1 MNPGLCLLLLI
12 PMILVVFKLKRIGQS
27 CSSTYYCAKLFFRD
41 LAENMHSSTEADAP
55 EQIELESNIPTEN
68 NDRIPPDGGAKA
80 WACVGGAFLLQFC
93 SFGYVNACGMF
104 QLYYSEVM
112 FKDQNSSALAW
123 ITTIQIF
130 LLFMFGPA
138 VGKLVDVYGCR
149 RTLAPFSLMA
159 VFSVFMLSLCTK
171 YWQVM
176 LAQGVA
182 FGLAASGL
190 SLPAMAT
197 ATQWFST
204 KKGLAVGIVSA
215 GSSLG
220 GVIYPCMIPRLIQEV
235 GFAPAVRWTAL
246 MQGILLAIANGLCT
260 TPFPPLS
267 KASRTAKKDLP
278 GSGISGFKSLPW
290 GFFVLGCF
298 FTMWGLFA
306 PLNYLP
312 EMASLHGYKDFAVY
326 TLAIANAGSIV
337 GRIVPGWVSDKIGQ
351 FNTMVIVTSLSG
363 ILVLAFWLP
372 LEFHT
377 SKGGLI
383 VFALL
388 FGFVSGG
395 FVSLGPPCVV
405 SLAEGRVDDIGVKLG
420 GFCLAIALG
429 ALTGLPIEGAIKDRE
444 GDKFTGLMCFAGATM
459 LLGGFCTA
467 TARVF
472 KAGTQ
477 LWKKV

>member
-1 MNPGLCLLLLI
+1 
-12 PMILVVFKLKRIGQS
+12 
-27 CSSTYYCAKLFFRD
+27 
-41 LAENMHSSTEADAP
+41 
-55 EQIELESNIPTEN
+55 
-68 NDRIPPDGGAKA
+68 
-80 WACVGGAFLLQFC
+80 
-93 SFGYVNACGMF
+93 
-104 QLYYSEVM
+104 M
-112 FKDQNSSALAW
+112 FKDQTSSALAW
-123 ITTIQIF
+123 ITTLQIF

-138 VGKLVDVYGCR
+138 VGKLIDVYGCR
-149 RTLAPFSLMA
+149 RTLPPFSIAA
-159 VFSVFMLSLCTK
+159 VFSVCMLSLCTK

-182 FGLAASGL
+182 FGLAAAGL

-220 GVIYPCMIPRLIQEV
+220 ENTSLFNQTHRWLMTDTGGVIYPCMLPRLIEQV
-235 GFAPAVRWTAL
+235 GFASAVRWTAL
-246 MQGILLAIANGLCT
+246 MQGILLFIANLLCSS
-260 TPFPPLS
+260 PYPPLGRAS
-267 KASRTAKKDLP
+267 KGTSIEKDATDAP
-278 GSGISGFKSLPW
+278 ARSSGLRGFKSLPW

-312 EMASLHGYKDFAVY
+312 EMAALHGYQDFAQY
-326 TLAIANAGSIV
+326 TLAIANAGSLV
-337 GRIVPGWVSDKIGQ
+337 GRIVPGWVSDIIGQ
-351 FNTMVIVTSLSG
+351 FNTMCIVTSLSG
-363 ILVLAFWLP
+363 VLVLAFWLP

-377 SKGGLI
+377 SLAGII

-405 SLAEGRVDDIGVKLG
+405 SLAEDRVDEIGVKLG

-444 GDKFTGLMCFAGATM
+444 GNKFTGLMCFAGATM
-459 LLGGFCTA
+459 ILGGVCTA

-472 KAGTQ
+472 KGGPR
-477 LWKKV
+477 LMKKV

>member
-1 MNPGLCLLLLI
+1 MNPFFCLLLI
-12 PMILVVFKLKRIGQS
+12 PIVLITFQVKRI
-27 CSSTYYCAKLFFRD
+27 SSAFSPTYYHVKFLLNDFCEK
-41 LAENMHSSTEADAP
+41 MHSPAVSDSP
-55 EQIELESNIPTEN
+55 ELESNKPIEN
-68 NDRIPPDGGAKA
+68 SDRIPPNGGGRA
-80 WACVGGAFLLQFC
+80 WACVAGSFLLQFC
-93 SFGYVNACGMF
+93 SIGYVNACGMF

-112 FKDQNSSALAW
+112 FMNQSSSALAW
-123 ITTIQIF
+123 ITTLQIF
-130 LLFMFGPA
+130 VLFMFGPA
-138 VGKLVDVYGCR
+138 VGKMIDVYGCR
-149 RTLAPFSLMA
+149 KILLPFSIMA
-159 VFSVFMLSLCTK
+159 VFSVCMLSLCTK

-182 FGLAASGL
+182 FGLAAAGL

-220 GVIYPCMIPRLIQEV
+220 GVIYPCMIPRLIEEV
-235 GFAPAVRWTAL
+235 GFANSVRWTAL
-246 MQGILLAIANGLCT
+246 LQGVLLVIANVLCT
-260 TPFPPLS
+260 SPFPPLG
-267 KASRTAKKDLP
+267 KVSRPTKGENSP
-278 GSGISGFKSLPW
+278 SSGINGPKRGPW
-290 GFFVLGCF
+290 VFFIFGCF

-326 TLAIANAGSIV
+326 TLAIANAGSLF
-337 GRIVPGWVSDKIGQ
+337 GRIVPGWISDRIGH
-351 FNTMVIVTSLSG
+351 FNTMVMVTGFSG
-363 ILVLAFWLP
+363 ALVLAFWLP

-377 SKGGLI
+377 SQGGII

-388 FGFVSGG
+388 FGFASGG

-405 SLAEGRVDDIGVKLG
+405 SLAEDRVDDIGFKLG
-420 GFCLAIALG
+420 GFCLSIALG

-444 GDKFTGLMCFAGATM
+444 GDRFTGLMCFAGASM
-459 LLGGFCTA
+459 LLGSFCMA

-472 KAGTQ
+472 KDGAQ
-477 LWKKV
+477 LFKKI

>member
-1 MNPGLCLLLLI
+1 MSET
-12 PMILVVFKLKRIGQS
+12 V
-27 CSSTYYCAKLFFRD
+27 
-41 LAENMHSSTEADAP
+41 
-55 EQIELESNIPTEN
+55 ELESNRVSSPMEN
-68 NDRIPPDGGAKA
+68 KERIPPNGGAKA
-80 WACVGGAFLLQFC
+80 WACVAGSFLLQFC

-104 QLYYSEVM
+104 QLYYSDVM
-112 FKDQNSSALAW
+112 FKDESSSALAW
-123 ITTIQIF
+123 ITTLQIF

-138 VGKLVDVYGCR
+138 VGKLIDVYGCR
-149 RTLAPFSLMA
+149 RTLPPFSIMA
-159 VFSVFMLSLCTK
+159 VFSVCMLSLCTK

-182 FGLAASGL
+182 FGLAAAGL

-204 KKGLAVGIVSA
+204 KKGLAVGIVSS

-220 GVIYPCMIPRLIQEV
+220 GIIYPCMLPRLIEEV
-235 GFAPAVRWTAL
+235 GFASAVRWTAL
-246 MQGILLAIANGLCT
+246 LQGILLFIANLLCSS
-260 TPFPPLS
+260 PFPPLGKS
-267 KASRTAKKDLP
+267 SPQEKDKVP
-278 GSGISGFKSLPW
+278 PSSGLKGFKSCPW
-290 GFFVLGCF
+290 FFFVLGCF

-312 EMASLHGYKDFAVY
+312 EMASLHGFESFAVY
-326 TLAIANAGSIV
+326 TLAIANAGSLV
-337 GRIVPGWVSDKIGQ
+337 GRIVPGWISDIIGQ
-351 FNTMVIVTSLSG
+351 FNTMVMVTNLSG

-377 SKGGLI
+377 SKAGLI
-383 VFALL
+383 LFALL

-405 SLAEGRVDDIGVKLG
+405 SLAEDQVDEIGVKLG

-444 GDKFTGLMCFAGATM
+444 GDKFTGLMAFAGATM
-459 LLGGFCTA
+459 IMGSFCTA
-467 TARVF
+467 IARVY
-472 KAGTQ
+472 KGGPQ
-477 LWKKV
+477 LMKKV

>member
-1 MNPGLCLLLLI
+1 
-12 PMILVVFKLKRIGQS
+12 
-27 CSSTYYCAKLFFRD
+27 
-41 LAENMHSSTEADAP
+41 
-55 EQIELESNIPTEN
+55 
-68 NDRIPPDGGAKA
+68 
-80 WACVGGAFLLQFC
+80 
-93 SFGYVNACGMF
+93 
-104 QLYYSEVM
+104 M
-112 FKDQNSSALAW
+112 FKDQTSSALAW
-123 ITTIQIF
+123 ITTLQIF

-138 VGKLVDVYGCR
+138 VGKLIDVYGCR
-149 RTLAPFSLMA
+149 KTLPPFSIGA
-159 VFSVFMLSLCTK
+159 VFSVCMLSLCTK

-182 FGLAASGL
+182 FGLAAAGL

-220 GVIYPCMIPRLIQEV
+220 KNTNLFNQTHRWLTTDAGGVIYPCMLPRLIEQV
-235 GFAPAVRWTAL
+235 GFASAVRWTAL
-246 MQGILLAIANGLCT
+246 MQGILLFIANLLCSS
-260 TPFPPLS
+260 PYPPLGRGS
-267 KASRTAKKDLP
+267 KGTSTEKDATDAPSRS
-278 GSGISGFKSLPW
+278 SGLRGFKSLPW

-312 EMASLHGYKDFAVY
+312 EMAALHGYQDFAQY
-326 TLAIANAGSIV
+326 TLAIANAGSLV
-337 GRIVPGWVSDKIGQ
+337 GRIVPGWISDIIGQ
-351 FNTMVIVTSLSG
+351 FNTMCIVTSLSG
-363 ILVLAFWLP
+363 VLVLAFWLP

-377 SKGGLI
+377 SLAGII

-405 SLAEGRVDDIGVKLG
+405 SLAEDRVDEIGVKLG

-429 ALTGLPIEGAIKDRE
+429 ALTAK
-444 GDKFTGLMCFAGATM
+444 ATNS
-459 LLGGFCTA
+459 
-467 TARVF
+467 RV
-472 KAGTQ
+472 
-477 LWKKV
+477 